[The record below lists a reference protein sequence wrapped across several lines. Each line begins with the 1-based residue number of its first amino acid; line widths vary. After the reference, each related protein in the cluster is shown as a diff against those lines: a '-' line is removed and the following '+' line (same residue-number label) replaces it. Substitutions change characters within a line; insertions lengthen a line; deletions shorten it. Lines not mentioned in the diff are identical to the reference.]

1 MLYGLG
7 VVLLFISTAFVGG
20 SIVFPSIIALTG
32 IVLMMVGGKDKEV
45 KDEKRTRV

>member
-32 IVLMMVGGKDKEV
+32 IVLMMVGKDKEV

>member
-20 SIVFPSIIALTG
+20 SIVFPAIIALSG
-32 IVLMMVGGKDKEV
+32 MVLMMVGKDKEV